1 MSQKKSGTSDPVGAA
16 IDKACRSA
24 RGIKRC
30 EQVGS
35 YAWHVWSK
43 RKKYRV
49 QTDAEWDYT
58 NEEIIFAFAT
68 CDCDGYY
75 EDRTT
80 ICPHVIRVLQEIAE
94 AEDDTDDGE
103 LPV

>member
-1 MSQKKSGTSDPVGAA
+1 MSRKTSGTSDPVGDA
-16 IDKACRSA
+16 IDAACRSA

-43 RKKYRV
+43 RKLYRV
-49 QTDAEWDYT
+49 QTDAEWDYS
-58 NEEIIFAFAT
+58 NDEIIFAFAT

-94 AEDDTDDGE
+94 TGDYDDDGE
-103 LPV
+103 LCV